1 MSILLKPYTTSNDIS
16 DVSTARDY
24 MKSQSKGDYHGLENE
39 APSNIKGWST
49 SNGEAHGTYHM
60 ANHPNL
66 YEIQRSNNFEFVV
79 GFTRNLLRAG
89 LTRDVAGN
97 QDKKASPDNF
107 YIKDDVAQ
115 EVVRMSVSSAFVPHF
130 TQNPIEV
137 RRGNSSIKYAGVP
150 NFQDG
155 SLQLVDYIGADTLS
169 VLMAWQNLSYNVRT
183 EKVGLASDY
192 KLNANLVEYT
202 PDNIQ
207 VRVWELKGCWVSGIS
222 EPEFNSE
229 SNDKR
234 LITVNIVYDKAWL
247 RWAVDSGE
255 KTTTGMFTYIVP
267 NYVGEKPPTAPIL

>member
-1 MSILLKPYTTSNDIS
+1 MSIRLKLNTNNNKID

-24 MKSQSKGDYHGLENE
+24 MKSQSTNAHHGLSNE
-39 APSNIKGWST
+39 APSNTTGWSSSAGT
-49 SNGEAHGTYHM
+49 AHGTYHM

-89 LTRDVAGN
+89 LTRDVARN
-97 QDKKASPDNF
+97 QDKVVNPNNF

-115 EVVRMSVSSAFVPHF
+115 EVVRMSVSSSFVPHF

-155 SLQLVDYIGADTLS
+155 SIQLVDYIGADTLS

-192 KLNANLVEYT
+192 KLNANLIEYT
-202 PDNIQ
+202 PDNMV
-207 VRVWELKGCWVSGIS
+207 VRTWELKGCWVSGIS

-247 RWAVDSGE
+247 RWSAGDDT
-255 KTTTGMFTYIVP
+255 KGMFTFIP
-267 NYVGEKPPTAPIL
+267 TDYVKSK